1 MSKMAAALA
10 LDADAGV
17 AASSLPRRNVCYT
30 FLLLLL
36 SRLMRA
42 QGWAN
47 MANGII
53 KMMT

>member
-10 LDADAGV
+10 LDADADAGV
-17 AASSLPRRNVCYT
+17 AAAPQRMLH
-30 FLLLLL
+30 FFLLLL

-42 QGWAN
+42 QGWPN